1 MHSGELQK
9 TYGKWPC
16 QTQTRLYL
24 WWVFEFTKIYT
35 TLTIHISFVYCS
47 YKSGNLCSIMIYT
60 HQYSKCGDFYC
71 LLLMILLHLLSI
83 IWKTFNIN
91 HDSIFPIVLF
101 VIWKVKNYLETLL
114 LLILVF
120 RCSILTELSANSP
133 RVRLSTDEINYNK
146 LN

>member
-1 MHSGELQK
+1 MYDK
-9 TYGKWPC
+9 
-16 QTQTRLYL
+16 RLL
-24 WWVFEFTKIYT
+24 INFVFLYC
-35 TLTIHISFVYCS
+35 FVYGL
-47 YKSGNLCSIMIYT
+47 YKSGNPCCGMIYSRQS
-60 HQYSKCGDFYC
+60 HKCGDFYC

-101 VIWKVKNYLETLL
+101 AIWKVKNNLETLL

-120 RCSILTELSANSP
+120 ICSILTELSANSP
-133 RVRLSTDEINYNK
+133 RVRLSTDEINCNK

>member
-1 MHSGELQK
+1 MNDCKVKGFQK
-9 TYGKWPC
+9 NLPA
-16 QTQTRLYL
+16 QH
-24 WWVFEFTKIYT
+24 F
-35 TLTIHISFVYCS
+35 HISFVYCS
-47 YKSGNLCSIMIYT
+47 YKSGNLCSVMIYT
-60 HQYSKCGDFYC
+60 QQYSKSGDFYC

-101 VIWKVKNYLETLL
+101 AIWKVKNYLETLL

-146 LN
+146 LNQIIC